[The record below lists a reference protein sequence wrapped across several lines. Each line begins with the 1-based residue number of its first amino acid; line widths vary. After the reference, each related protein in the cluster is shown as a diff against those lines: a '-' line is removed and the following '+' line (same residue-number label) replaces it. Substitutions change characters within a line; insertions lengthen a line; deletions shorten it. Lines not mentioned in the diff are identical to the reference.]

1 MTTVFSRVFGTIA
14 VFFAAVF
21 VVEAQLPGTLSSDE
35 SRLKKATFAGGCFW
49 CMEPPFDKLDGVIST
64 TSGYIGGHVK
74 DPTYK
79 QVSAGITGHAEAVE
93 VLYDPM
99 QVTYAELL
107 DIFWR
112 NIDPLTRNRQF
123 CDRGSQYRAGVFFH
137 DSEQEHFA
145 RDYKVRLER
154 SGRFEAPV
162 VTEIVAALEF
172 YPAEEYHQD
181 YYKKHPVRYRVYRFG
196 CGRDRRLDEIWG
208 EPN

>member
-1 MTTVFSRVFGTIA
+1 MTTVFSRVFGTMA

-107 DIFWR
+107 EIFWR

-137 DSEQEHFA
+137 DSKQEHLA
-145 RDYKVRLER
+145 RDYKARLER

>member
-1 MTTVFSRVFGTIA
+1 MTTVFSRVFGTTA

-107 DIFWR
+107 NIFWR

-137 DSEQEHFA
+137 DSEQEHLA
-145 RDYKVRLER
+145 RDYKARLER